1 MRPFAIL
8 GLIPPFSLGALMAA
22 HCGSINIVPTALAF
36 IGSTLILYASHY
48 HNSYSDFI
56 NGVDTLETT
65 SDSKGYTSASS
76 ILPQRL
82 ITLEEVKMSAVFLY
96 ILSIFAWAYV
106 ITSTTILSIIPFA
119 IGLLCAIAYNEG
131 GKYKG
136 YGETLISFAFGLAI
150 TLAGYVPNTQWIT
163 FEIIEVALI
172 PGILW
177 MLFYTIDQM
186 SDSEFDKKCGIVNL
200 AIKFLE
206 YDFPISRYI
215 EFGYL
220 IVLIF
225 HIYLILNNIL
235 PPQTFIAIAA
245 TPLAFATIL
254 CVDKNPKKGGMMALM
269 SYGIYVLLLNAGL
282 II

>member
-1 MRPFAIL
+1 M
-8 GLIPPFSLGALMAA
+8 
-22 HCGSINIVPTALAF
+22 
-36 IGSTLILYASHY
+36 
-48 HNSYSDFI
+48 
-56 NGVDTLETT
+56 DTLETT
-65 SDSKGYTSASS
+65 ADSKGYTSASS